1 MPDVRSI
8 GFSFDLGGLP
18 QAMVVFQTILEQ
30 ALPEVVYDVA
40 IKIKDNLQGKTPVSS
55 KGGSTDKDDKKQD
68 VYHMKD
74 HWSNIFTPYDS
85 ASGSVL
91 RTEVVFENPTHY
103 GPMLEF
109 GLYPSEWI
117 HPGGKLVAV
126 AGGVFST
133 QAPGGIL
140 TPLIQDETLD
150 ELARNS
156 LQTLLDQ
163 LVGMAGS

>member
-30 ALPEVVYDVA
+30 ALPEVVMHVA
-40 IKIKDNLQGKTPVSS
+40 KELRTGLEGKTPVSS
-55 KGGSTDKDDKKQD
+55 KGGSKDKDSRKQD

-74 HWSNIFTPYDS
+74 HWSNATVLT
-85 ASGSVL
+85 GSVIAAG
-91 RTEVVFENPTHY
+91 FENPTRY

-109 GLYPSEWI
+109 GLYPPEWI

-163 LVGMAGS
+163 LVGMAG